1 MQIRKVALSLLLA
14 GVAAAGA
21 AQAEDLSGTLKS
33 RQYGRLPGRH

>member
-21 AQAEDLSGTLKS
+21 AQAEDH
-33 RQYGRLPGRH
+33 QRHPEKNQ